1 MDDRSRRTVLAASGA
16 ALAGLAGCTSLPG
29 SGNDAEGGGADG
41 STPAGLTLATYDVG
55 GSSGETVPVRA
66 PEGVTLLDFFATWC
80 APCKP
85 MMDELRQVR
94 SEYPDLHMLSITWER
109 EQAAIESF
117 WREYEGTWNV
127 ASDPDITTGEKYGV
141 GGQLPTTLVLD
152 ADGNEAWR
160 HTGLV
165 RADDIAAEVEAA
177 RE

>member
-1 MDDRSRRTVLAASGA
+1 MEDRSRRAVLAASA
-16 ALAGLAGCTSLPG
+16 TALAGLAGCTSLPG
-29 SGNDAEGGGADG
+29 SGSDAGDGAADG
-41 STPAGLTLATYDVG
+41 STPTGLTLDTYEVA
-55 GSSGETVPVRA
+55 GSAGETVPVRA

-85 MMDELRQVR
+85 MMAELREVR
-94 SEYPDLHMLSITWER
+94 SEFPDLHMLSITWER
-109 EQAAIESF
+109 EQEAIEEF

-127 ASDPDITTGEKYGV
+127 ASDPDLTTGEEYDV

-152 ADGNEAWR
+152 AEGNEAWR